1 MPDDSGLRPLR
12 VGESAAARRPEAVV
26 PSPLVVRDL
35 TVRFHLDHAVV
46 HAVNSV
52 SFSLQR
58 GKTLAIVGE
67 SGSGKSVTCLS
78 LMRLLPSSAQVSGSV
93 LLDGRD
99 LLTLRE
105 ADVRKVRGKDIALVY
120 QDPMAALNPV
130 RTIGAQ
136 IREPLRTHLGLS
148 RRAAQA
154 RAAELLGMVGIP
166 EPHRQLRSYPHE
178 FSGGMR
184 QRAVIAMALACDP
197 KILLADEPTT
207 ALDVSVQAQIL
218 ELLKRLTEQ
227 LGIAMVLVSHDM
239 SVVAGLA
246 DEIAVMY
253 GGHVVE
259 HGDTLQLFERPAHPY
274 TRGLLA
280 SIPDSA
286 DDPDAPLVGIPG
298 QPPDLHRLPQGC
310 IFRPRCAY
318 AVTTCA
324 QTAPPLEL
332 RSGGQRAACWVD
344 VEAVTGQEAAHG
356 PA

>member
-1 MPDDSGLRPLR
+1 
-12 VGESAAARRPEAVV
+12 VT
-26 PSPLVVRDL
+26 SPLVVRDL
-35 TVRFHLDHAVV
+35 KVRFHVDHAVV
-46 HAVNSV
+46 NAVNGV
-52 SFSLQR
+52 SFSLER

-78 LMRLLPSSAQVSGSV
+78 LMRLLPPSAEVSGSV

-99 LLTLRE
+99 LLTLRDSE
-105 ADVRKVRGKDIALVY
+105 VRKVRGKDIALVY

-148 RRAAQA
+148 RRQADA
-154 RAAELLGMVGIP
+154 RAAELLGLVGIP
-166 EPHRQLRSYPHE
+166 APQRQLRSYPHE

-184 QRAVIAMALACDP
+184 QRAVIAMALACNP
-197 KILLADEPTT
+197 KVLLADEPTT

-218 ELLKRLTEQ
+218 ELLKRLSEE
-227 LGIAMVLVSHDM
+227 LGISLVLVSHDM

-259 HGDTLQLFERPAHPY
+259 HGETVQLFDQPAHPY

-280 SIPDSA
+280 SIPDA
-286 DDPDAPLVGIPG
+286 TADPDAPLIGIPG
-298 QPPDLHRLPQGC
+298 QPPDLRRLDRGC
-310 IFRPRCAY
+310 IFRQRCTFT
-318 AVTTCA
+318 VSTCA
-324 QTAPPLEL
+324 EASPPLEI
-332 RSGGQRAACWVD
+332 RHSGQRAACWVD
-344 VEAVTGQEAAHG
+344 VDTVTGQGAAHG